1 MKMPIAWHE
10 KNLIAEKQNLQSQIE
25 LVDREKRT
33 EERYRKDMDKLE
45 AQIIRAKKLGKDGF
59 DSEKFGVGKND

>member
-1 MKMPIAWHE
+1 MKMTIKWHE
-10 KNLIAEKQNLQSQIE
+10 DCLNAQKQSLLSQIE

-33 EERYRKDMDKLE
+33 EERYRRDMDKLE

-59 DSEKFGVGKND
+59 DSEKFGVG